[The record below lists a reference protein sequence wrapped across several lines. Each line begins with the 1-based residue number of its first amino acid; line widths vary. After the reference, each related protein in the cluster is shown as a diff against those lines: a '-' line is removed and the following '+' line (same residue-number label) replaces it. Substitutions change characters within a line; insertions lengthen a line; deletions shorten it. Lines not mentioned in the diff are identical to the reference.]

1 MTSSPS
7 TRTGRLV
14 AALAAA
20 ALGALIGITAVVPN
34 ALAAPADATILHA
47 DDVKW
52 SVAPADADGP
62 DGRRWVETTVPPGGE
77 VSEHMAV
84 RNLSADELTFAIT
97 AADGYLT
104 DSGRFAMLTPD
115 RRSVDAGLWITVP
128 DTVTVAAGA
137 TAIVDVTVAVPADAK
152 PGEHLGAV
160 AASIRSVGTDASGAS
175 VGVDS
180 RMGFRVVIDVSGE
193 AKPALA
199 VTSASSEYEMSWNP
213 FAPGRLIVGMT
224 AQNTG
229 TVDLAVTPAASA
241 QGRVVERADDGPLG
255 PGASRTYR
263 VAIDG
268 VWPWGPVD
276 VMASASG
283 DAVEFR
289 SADQAR
295 AERAASVW
303 IMPWPQLAL
312 LTAVLMLIVIV
323 LLVVRG
329 RARARRRWDERI
341 AAARAEGAREALAG
355 NDEAPPAR

>member
-1 MTSSPS
+1 MTSTSS
-7 TRTGRLV
+7 TRTRRLV

-20 ALGALIGITAVVPN
+20 ALSAIIGITVAAPS
-34 ALAAPADATILHA
+34 ALAAPARNTESHA

-77 VSEHMAV
+77 VAEHMAV
-84 RNLSADELTFAIT
+84 RNLSGDELTFAIT

-115 RRSVDAGLWITVP
+115 RESVDAGLWITVP
-128 DTVTVAAGA
+128 DTVTVAPGA
-137 TAIVDVTVAVPADAK
+137 TAIVDVTVAVPDDAK

-199 VTSASSEYEMSWNP
+199 LTHASSEYEMSWNP
-213 FAPGRLIVGMT
+213 FVPGRLVVGMT
-224 AQNTG
+224 AENTG
-229 TVDLAVTPAASA
+229 SVDLALTPAARA
-241 QGRVVERADDGPLG
+241 QGHVTERPDDGPLG

-263 VAIDG
+263 IAVDG

-276 VMASASG
+276 VVASASG

-289 SADQAR
+289 SADHAR
-295 AERAASVW
+295 AERDASVW

-312 LTAVLMLIVIV
+312 LAAVLTVGAIV
-323 LLVVRG
+323 LMIVRS

-355 NDEAPPAR
+355 NDAAPPAP